1 MGGPAAR
8 HMGGRRARAVGRPT
22 LHGGPVR
29 LRLVRTTL
37 CLNLSWIYCVKFSV
51 TGGCCRLTQVYAPSL
66 LLSPSILSALSSEA
80 AVDYDVSPD
89 SGHRELSTDSL
100 AASTFMQSDISWHS
114 ALAAST
120 TYHHDLAGRL
130 HNTMMSSQT
139 CPIIASHHAA
149 GAGLLAS
156 HDAAGA
162 GLLQSSR
169 SEMSRLEP
177 ASERCVTSETADHCG
192 RVVKNT
198 SVQSHHQLMLSAD
211 NKTSQSITDSSLS
224 HDDSAQCFA
233 NEDSRLGGED
243 GRSFLDDSDI
253 LAHSGVDIQ
262 QQWSLTVDWVCTWLG
277 NLKSLI
283 NKPFNQSTN
292 QNKFKGVQ
300 ISSGSTN
307 DNKCN
312 DESCSIK
319 RGKKIG
325 NKMKSRGLEDRLV
338 QSLTR
343 PDHRR

>member
-1 MGGPAAR
+1 M
-8 HMGGRRARAVGRPT
+8 
-22 LHGGPVR
+22 
-29 LRLVRTTL
+29 
-37 CLNLSWIYCVKFSV
+37 
-51 TGGCCRLTQVYAPSL
+51 TQVYAPSL

-149 GAGLLAS
+149 GAGLL
-156 HDAAGA
+156 
-162 GLLQSSR
+162 QSSR

-198 SVQSHHQLMLSAD
+198 SVQNHHQLMLSAD

-253 LAHSGVDIQ
+253 LAHSGNNDL
-262 QQWSLTVDWVCTWLG
+262 S
-277 NLKSLI
+277 
-283 NKPFNQSTN
+283 QSTE
-292 QNKFKGVQ
+292 FVL
-300 ISSGSTN
+300 
-307 DNKCN
+307 D
-312 DESCSIK
+312 
-319 RGKKIG
+319 
-325 NKMKSRGLEDRLV
+325 LEI
-338 QSLTR
+338 
-343 PDHRR
+343 